1 MTAARDRKTSPGPL
15 QRLQE
20 NRAIKATPRL
30 ARLAMNLYPPFI
42 GAGIRVTSISDDW
55 REVHVVMPLRWYNK
69 NAAGTHFG
77 GSLYAMTDPILMLM
91 LMQILGREYVIW
103 DKGASIEFV
112 KPGRGTVSAIFTIS
126 EDDVAVIRERI
137 ADGSKYLP
145 EFSVSV
151 VDEQGELVAEVKKVL
166 YIRKK
171 RPD

>member
-1 MTAARDRKTSPGPL
+1 MTIMKTTTGPL
-15 QRLQE
+15 QMLQE
-20 NRAIKATPRL
+20 HGTIRATPRL
-30 ARLAMNLYPPFI
+30 VRQVMNFYPPFL
-42 GAGIRVTSISDDW
+42 GAGIRVTHISDDW
-55 REVHVVMPLRWYNK
+55 REVHISMRLRWYNK

-91 LMQILGREYVIW
+91 LMQLLGKEYVIW
-103 DKGASIEFV
+103 DKSASIDFV
-112 KPGRGTVSAIFTIS
+112 KPGRGTVTAVITIS
-126 EDDVAVIRERI
+126 EAELADIKDKI

-145 EFSVSV
+145 EFDVKV